1 MSVPGSGGCSMISV
15 AILEDGCKSYN
26 YRIPWLPQLS
36 LQILIACSSFHGP
49 RHSVFLFLQL
59 QFFGCWTGCGDLRRF
74 IAINRWIILLKS
86 GNNHPCS
93 SWTRRQLL
101 LRSLRLYFSE
111 NPTKPISEASC
122 ILVVN
127 CKSLTGKLTRFK
139 GFAVSDTLFK
149 GWYYYPNGKLM
160 GAQTS

>member
-1 MSVPGSGGCSMISV
+1 MFRQFVLSAPGSAGCSIISV
-15 AILEDGCKSYN
+15 AILEDGYKSYN
-26 YRIPWLPQLS
+26 YRIIYLPQLS
-36 LQILIACSSFHGP
+36 LQILIACSSLQGP

-86 GNNHPCS
+86 GNQNIKFLFNHLQFLK
-93 SWTRRQLL
+93 RRQLL

-111 NPTKPISEASC
+111 NLTKPISEASC

-127 CKSLTGKLTRFK
+127 YLQL
-139 GFAVSDTLFK
+139 
-149 GWYYYPNGKLM
+149 
-160 GAQTS
+160 

>member
-1 MSVPGSGGCSMISV
+1 MITSVVTVDFDCMQFLSRAKAFSFPFSTV
-15 AILEDGCKSYN
+15 AIF
-26 YRIPWLPQLS
+26 WLLDW
-36 LQILIACSSFHGP
+36 LWSF
-49 RHSVFLFLQL
+49 
-59 QFFGCWTGCGDLRRF
+59 RF

-86 GNNHPCS
+86 GNQNIKFLFNHLQFLK
-93 SWTRRQLL
+93 RRQLL

-127 CKSLTGKLTRFK
+127 CKTLTGKLTRFK

-149 GWYYYPNGKLM
+149 G
-160 GAQTS
+160 